1 MEYLMTYGWAILI
14 VSTAIA
20 ALYALGLFSPS
31 TFTHTTCVFPA
42 GFYCLNSQMDTA
54 GNLTINIEQDTSAP
68 INITAIGCGSS
79 DSIGH
84 MISFASNQI
93 VLQIGSNVSISGNT
107 TESLKCW
114 SNSTVFTSSIG
125 SLFNGYVILN
135 YTDTQTGFPH
145 TVSALL
151 SQKVT

>member
-14 VSTAIA
+14 VSIALA
-20 ALYALGLFSPS
+20 ALYSLGLFSPA

-42 GFYCLNSQMDTA
+42 GFYCLNSQMDMG
-54 GNLTINIEQDTSAP
+54 GNLTINVEQDTSAP
-68 INITAIGCGSS
+68 INITAIGCDSS
-79 DSIGH
+79 DNVGH

-93 VLQIGSNVSISGNT
+93 VLQIGSNVTISGNST
-107 TESLKCW
+107 AKLQCW
-114 SNSTVFTSSIG
+114 SNSTVFSGSIG
-125 SLFNGYVILN
+125 SLFNGYVIVN

-145 TVSALL
+145 TVAALL